1 MRNGPRAIFFVPLV
15 LGILA
20 APPAAHPQQP
30 GKVPRIGFLGI
41 TSEAGL
47 GDRLA
52 AFRQGLR
59 DLGYVEG
66 KNLVIEFRWAEGKYD
81 RLPDLAAELIG
92 LKVDVLVT
100 HSTPGVRAAK
110 RATRTVPI
118 VMAVTGDAVT
128 LGLVA
133 SIARPGGGTSPG
145 RPSSIQ
151 RSPRSGSNCSRRPF
165 RASGASPSS

>member
-1 MRNGPRAIFFVPLV
+1 MRSGPRAIFFVPLV

-20 APPAAHPQQP
+20 APPAAETQQP
-30 GKVPRIGFLGI
+30 ATVPRIGVLRSGSPPDPFVE
-41 TSEAGL
+41 T
-47 GDRLA
+47 
-52 AFRQGLR
+52 FKQGLR
-59 DLGYVEG
+59 ELGYVEG

-81 RLPDLAAELIG
+81 RLPDLAAELVG